1 MVGIDVLTMVAS
13 MANRKITSM
22 TPAMAR
28 FRLECVVCGD
38 CKKFMWD

>member
-22 TPAMAR
+22 TPVTAIFR
-28 FRLECVVCGD
+28 FDAVAGNCS
-38 CKKFMWD
+38 